1 MRMKKAAA
9 ALILGMVL
17 LCAACGAASPETND
31 PQPGEAQTGEG
42 IFSSFTT
49 KDLDGNIVD
58 QDILKGKKLTI
69 INVWATFCGPCLR
82 EMPELEKLSKE
93 MADRDV
99 QVVGI
104 VVDVTNANYQ
114 IKNDQMQQAK
124 EIVSQTGV
132 SFPSLIPCRD
142 LETLC
147 GVQAVPTTFF
157 VDENGRQIGNAY
169 VGARD
174 LETWSAIVEHVLE
187 EIP

>member
-1 MRMKKAAA
+1 MKKAIAT
-9 ALILGMVL
+9 LILGMVL
-17 LCAACGAASPETND
+17 LCTACGAATPETND
-31 PQPGEAQTGEG
+31 PQTEEAQAGEG

-58 QDILKGKKLTI
+58 QDILKGKKLTV

-82 EMPELEKLSKE
+82 EMPDLEELSKA

-99 QVVGI
+99 QVVGLVLDI
-104 VVDVTNANYQ
+104 TNANYQ
-114 IKNDQMQQAK
+114 IQDEQMQQAK
-124 EIVSQTGV
+124 EIVQQTGV
-132 SFPSLIPCRD
+132 SFPSLIPCKD

-147 GVQAVPTTFF
+147 DVQAVPTTFF
-157 VDENGRQIGNAY
+157 VDENGRQIGNPY

-187 EIP
+187 ELP